1 MVAVIGAGIIA
12 VMILVAVCTLSF
24 TRYGPDDP
32 GRRHQLLALA
42 VGSVTLAGGLALGLC
57 AALFLRTYEP
67 EPYYGSFYAPVFT
80 CLAAAVI
87 SLVGLVVGAVVL
99 FRLWRAGRAP

>member
-1 MVAVIGAGIIA
+1 MIGIGITA

-24 TRYGPDDP
+24 TRYGPDDL
-32 GRRHQLLALA
+32 GRRHLLLALA
-42 VGSVTLAGGLALGLC
+42 VGSVTLVGSLALGLG

-67 EPYYGSFYAPVFT
+67 EHYYGSFYVPVLT
-80 CLAAAVI
+80 CLAAAAI
-87 SLVGLVVGAVVL
+87 SLVGLIVGAVVL